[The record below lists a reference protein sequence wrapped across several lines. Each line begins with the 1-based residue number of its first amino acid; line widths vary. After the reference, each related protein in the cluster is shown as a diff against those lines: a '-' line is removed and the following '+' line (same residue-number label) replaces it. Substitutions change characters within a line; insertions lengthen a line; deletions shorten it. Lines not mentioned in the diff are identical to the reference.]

1 MDPLSI
7 AASAITLTDAVAKVY
22 GFFQSVHNADA
33 SFTGLCTELNNLK
46 NYSQSIDRALRN
58 WERYPMALAPIDQD
72 VWKQSRNAISDSKQ
86 AIDDL
91 DVLVKRIGG
100 PVRSN
105 SIFRRGKIAA
115 ELHLHTREIVAF
127 RDKIHLSNLALQTLL
142 QVINV

>member
-22 GFFQSVHNADA
+22 GFFQSVYHADA
-33 SFTGLCTELNNLK
+33 SFAGLCTELNNLK

-58 WERYPMALAPIDQD
+58 WQRYPMALAPIDQD

-105 SIFRRGKIAA
+105 SIFRRGKIAT
-115 ELHLHTREIVAF
+115 ELHFHKREIVTF